1 MSEAIPH
8 LNLGL
13 KRSAPSGNSPDRM
26 RQQSDVQRVSP
37 EVDAEISDF
46 IRSSPNAKM
55 LKFGIGLHKNKSGTL
70 SGSTRGPLASTGPD
84 VLVDLVDFCEKYRF
98 KNFDADLK
106 DLEKCKTHLDKTAKQ
121 DVNKLGDLL
130 LTAIDKAMD
139 MDNKS
144 SPDLFSATVWGG
156 VLDHAFFNA
165 PQNDSKGTNG
175 EDFVVQEKTTMAG
188 WNREFVGTV
197 DEALWVHIKE
207 CLYERSLNKKYA
219 NLCPII
225 QSSGTGKSR
234 AVDQLGRMH
243 FILPICLRDP
253 ETTGFPPADDSIR
266 KFLTGGDSKL
276 QTEKHVE
283 AFLFALFRETLQLL
297 RDLYENDPDMDYW
310 AMAGDFRRRMTEGQ
324 TMKHTNVFRTNF
336 YSRVV
341 DAARIIA
348 SRKHVENSESAD
360 TASGAKGMS
369 VDEGPASS
377 EELMKQGES
386 SADQTSKSRGSEVT
400 DALKDVTKALENTS
414 IESQNSGK
422 GQTERKNDTPTR
434 AATEKSITY
443 FAFWDLQVF
452 LRERVLGRD
461 SSELTAGEDST
472 NFIPEEKKLLT
483 DCNPLVII
491 AFDEAAPLTEA
502 KGTENPVFDTLRSK
516 LRKLNKCS
524 LFTLFLSTTGKIS
537 AFISPSGM
545 PDSSLRLLL
554 RELELNLPFT
564 ATGFDLFAKRGKV
577 EGEDVVDQ
585 EGLFA
590 LTLDEITSESYM
602 AHLGR
607 ALWASRLDN
616 ASEAGLNKE
625 QIRTIKEEMVL
636 FAAVKL
642 LNKPLFSNS
651 DTDVTFTE
659 AERFACLAQRLP
671 LEFTSTTYVSRNHQ
685 REQVENHMRICLKV
699 DPSLESM
706 VTLAASE
713 PLLSEAA
720 YAIMQNSNF
729 HTVDT
734 LYDVMSG
741 FSIDKGDRGEFLALL
756 LLILAR
762 DAAVRKMN
770 DESMWM
776 DMKLQRNEATDEPVE
791 WKRAI
796 PVSTFI
802 ESLFNGL
809 EPKILDGIRF
819 HFKDAKV
826 HFNHFK
832 KVHEHKVLNRTYLLR
847 LLARGAGVLCANS
860 QTAVDAVIAYL
871 IGQGLSLEQIG
882 CILVQVKNAREF
894 ANEPWDTKPKETGK
908 KDGKESGEK
917 KPEGK
922 KPDGKEPDGKDKK
935 WLIFDKMDQF
945 DLDIYNAD
953 DNPHP
958 VIRICL
964 IMGSKEPVLRARQI
978 EIVNKKGK
986 KYVAFDIW
994 CTGLSSEYLRP
1005 IQKEKE
1011 DDWTALVDTSCSWE
1025 DLYKMP
1031 PLPQPQKDKKRQ
1043 PNPMRFE
1050 LQTMDSAVA
1059 TPWPFWYNYFPL
1071 PGSHTAPRS
1080 LTIDV
1085 TALRRQKQSAISA
1098 RQKIRA
1104 DKEREKKKTL
1114 PTRTSARLADNK
1126 SVTPMDVDEGADGP

>member
-1 MSEAIPH
+1 MA
-8 LNLGL
+8 
-13 KRSAPSGNSPDRM
+13 
-26 RQQSDVQRVSP
+26 
-37 EVDAEISDF
+37 
-46 IRSSPNAKM
+46 
-55 LKFGIGLHKNKSGTL
+55 
-70 SGSTRGPLASTGPD
+70 
-84 VLVDLVDFCEKYRF
+84 
-98 KNFDADLK
+98 
-106 DLEKCKTHLDKTAKQ
+106 
-121 DVNKLGDLL
+121 
-130 LTAIDKAMD
+130 
-139 MDNKS
+139 
-144 SPDLFSATVWGG
+144 
-156 VLDHAFFNA
+156 
-165 PQNDSKGTNG
+165 
-175 EDFVVQEKTTMAG
+175 QEKTIMAIG
-188 WNREFVGTV
+188 WNREFVGTM
-197 DEALWVHIKE
+197 DKALWVHIKE
-207 CLYERSLNKKYA
+207 CFDEFSLDKKYA
-219 NLCPII
+219 NFCPII

-234 AVDQLGRMH
+234 VVDQLGRTH

-253 ETTGFPPADDSIR
+253 KTTGFPPADNSIR
-266 KFLTGGDSKL
+266 NFLTNGSTCTKL
-276 QTEKHVE
+276 QAEKHVE
-283 AFLFALFRETLQLL
+283 AFLSALFRKTLELL
-297 RDLYENDPDMDYW
+297 RNLYEDNPDMDYW
-310 AMAGDFRRRMTEGQ
+310 QMAGDFRRRMSEGQ
-324 TMKHTNVFRTNF
+324 TMNHTNKFRTNF
-336 YSRVV
+336 YNRVV
-341 DAARIIA
+341 TAA
-348 SRKHVENSESAD
+348 E
-360 TASGAKGMS
+360 
-369 VDEGPASS
+369 
-377 EELMKQGES
+377 
-386 SADQTSKSRGSEVT
+386 
-400 DALKDVTKALENTS
+400 
-414 IESQNSGK
+414 
-422 GQTERKNDTPTR
+422 NDTIR
-434 AATEKSITY
+434 AATEKPTSY
-443 FAFWDLQVF
+443 SAFIDLEMF
-452 LRERVLGRD
+452 LRERVLGREVRAE
-461 SSELTAGEDST
+461 ELKGMELVPSDDKL
-472 NFIPEEKKLLT
+472 IEK
-483 DCNPLVII
+483 CHPLVII

-502 KGTENPVFDTLRSK
+502 KGTENPIFDTLRSK
-516 LRKLNKCS
+516 LRKLNDCS

-607 ALWASRLDN
+607 ALWASILDN
-616 ASEAGLNKE
+616 ASGANLDEEEIKY
-625 QIRTIKEEMVL
+625 IKEVMVL

-642 LNKPLFSNS
+642 LNKPLFSNWNP
-651 DTDVTFTE
+651 VEFAE

-699 DPSLESM
+699 DPTLESM

-734 LYDVMSG
+734 LYDVITK
-741 FSIDKGDRGEFLALL
+741 FPIDKGDRGELLGLL

-770 DESMWM
+770 DKAMWM
-776 DMKLQRNEATDEPVE
+776 GMKLKRNKATDQPVE

-809 EPKILDGIRF
+809 EPKILEGIRF

-860 QTAVDAVIAYL
+860 QTAVEAVIAYL

-894 ANEPWDTKPKETGK
+894 ANEPWDTKAKDTGG
-908 KDGKESGEK
+908 KDGKEPGEK
-917 KPEGK
+917 KSDGEKPDGK
-922 KPDGKEPDGKDKK
+922 KPDGKEPDGKDEK
-935 WLIFDKMDQF
+935 WPIFDKMDQF
-945 DLDIYNAD
+945 ALDIYNDD

-964 IMGSKEPVLRARQI
+964 IMGSKEPVLRAREI

-1011 DDWTALVDTSCSWE
+1011 DDWSALVDTSRSWE

-1031 PLPQPQKDKKRQ
+1031 PRPRSQKDKKRQ
-1043 PNPMRFE
+1043 QNPMRFE
-1050 LQTMDSAVA
+1050 LQTMDTAVA

-1071 PGSHTAPRS
+1071 PGSHTAPRN

-1085 TALRRQKQSAISA
+1085 TALRRQKQAAISA

-1114 PTRTSARLADNK
+1114 PTRTSARLADK
-1126 SVTPMDVDEGADGP
+1126 SLTPLDVDEGADGPQVAPESEGETEATETEDEDETN

>member
-1 MSEAIPH
+1 MSEAIPR
-8 LNLGL
+8 LNLGP
-13 KRSAPSGNSPDRM
+13 KRSAPSGNSPDR
-26 RQQSDVQRVSP
+26 RVST
-37 EVDAEISDF
+37 EVDEEISNF
-46 IRSSPNAKM
+46 IRSLPGMTGFSYTIRAEEE
-55 LKFGIGLHKNKSGTL
+55 GTL
-70 SGSTRGPLASTGPD
+70 SGSIDSPLRETGPRI
-84 VLVDLVDFCEKYRF
+84 LYKLVDFCEKYGF
-98 KNFDADLK
+98 KNFHTDLK
-106 DLEKCKTHLDKTAKQ
+106 HREKCKTRLDQMAEQ
-121 DVNKLGDLL
+121 DVNELGKLLS
-130 LTAIDKAMD
+130 TAVVETM
-139 MDNKS
+139 NNRKS
-144 SPDLFSATVWGG
+144 PSEQLFSAPVWQK
-156 VLDHAFFNA
+156 LLCHTFFDA

-253 ETTGFPPADDSIR
+253 KTTGFPPADDSIR
-266 KFLTGGDSKL
+266 NFLTGGDSKL

-283 AFLFALFRETLQLL
+283 AFLSALFGETLQLL
-297 RDLYENDPDMDYW
+297 RDLYENDPDIDYW
-310 AMAGDFRRRMTEGQ
+310 SMAGDFRRRMTEGQ
-324 TMKHTNVFRTNF
+324 TMKHTNAFRTDF

-348 SRKHVENSESAD
+348 SKKRVENFESAD
-360 TASGAKGMS
+360 TASEAKGMS

-377 EELMKQGES
+377 EELMKQGKS

-400 DALKDVTKALENTS
+400 DAVEDVTKTLENTS

-422 GQTERKNDTPTR
+422 GRTERKNDTPTR
-434 AATEKSITY
+434 PATKNSITY
-443 FAFWDLQVF
+443 SAFWDLQVF

-472 NFIPEEKKLLT
+472 DFIPEEKKLLN
-483 DCNPLVII
+483 DCNPLAII

-516 LRKLNKCS
+516 LRKLNDCS

-545 PDSSLRLLL
+545 PDSSLRILL

-577 EGEDVVDQ
+577 EGEDVDDQ

-616 ASEAGLNKE
+616 ASEAGLHKE
-625 QIRTIKEEMVL
+625 QVRIIKEEMVL

-642 LNKPLFSNS
+642 LNKPLFSNLNP
-651 DTDVTFTE
+651 DVQFTE

-699 DPSLESM
+699 DPTLESM
-706 VTLAASE
+706 ITLAASE

-720 YAIMQNSNF
+720 YAIMQNNNF

-770 DESMWM
+770 DESMWR
-776 DMKLQRNEATDEPVE
+776 DMKLKRNEATDEPVE

-809 EPKILDGIRF
+809 EPKILEGIRF

-860 QTAVDAVIAYL
+860 QEAVDAVIAYL

-894 ANEPWDTKPKETGK
+894 ANEPWDTGK
-908 KDGKESGEK
+908 KNGKESGEK
-917 KPEGK
+917 KSEGK
-922 KPDGKEPDGKDKK
+922 KPYGKKSDGKEPDGKDKK
-935 WLIFDKMDQF
+935 WPIFDKMDQF
-945 DLDIYNAD
+945 DLDIYND
-953 DNPHP
+953 DDDPHP

-1025 DLYKMP
+1025 DLYRMP
-1031 PLPQPQKDKKRQ
+1031 PLPQPQKDKRQ
-1043 PNPMRFE
+1043 QNPMRFE
-1050 LQTMDSAVA
+1050 LQTMDTAVA

-1071 PGSHTAPRS
+1071 PGSHTAPRN

-1085 TALRRQKQSAISA
+1085 TALRRQKQTAISA

-1104 DKEREKKKTL
+1104 DREREKKKTL

-1126 SVTPMDVDEGADGP
+1126 SVTPMDVDKGADGP